1 MEVWATA
8 KYIRIGPRKA
18 RLVGR
23 AIKGQDVETALA
35 TLAFLP
41 NRGARFMAKVVKSA
55 VSNAEN
61 NYGLN
66 PGRLYVSR
74 VSVDDWPR
82 LKRLRAKSR
91 GRPGW
96 YKKRMSHIT
105 VVVDERE
112 A

>member
-23 AIKGQDVETALA
+23 AIKGQDVETAHA

-55 VSNAEN
+55 VSNAEYN
-61 NYGLN
+61 
-66 PGRLYVSR
+66 
-74 VSVDDWPR
+74 
-82 LKRLRAKSR
+82 
-91 GRPGW
+91 
-96 YKKRMSHIT
+96 
-105 VVVDERE
+105 
-112 A
+112 